1 MFEIKCVVK
10 SSKLADVLVRLD
22 GLTLEP
28 PMVTPLHKSEPA
40 RAAKT
45 KNRFGTVAEQLGSW
59 IKDNNIKTFSG
70 SDARAAT
77 GGDKQYYNGI
87 KKLISGGLV
96 KKGKG
101 YSNYEV
107 VR

>member
-28 PMVTPLHKSEPA
+28 PMVTPLHKPEPA
-40 RAAKT
+40 RATKT
-45 KNRFGTVAEQLGSW
+45 RSKFGTVAEQLESW

-70 SDARAAT
+70 SDARAAA
-77 GGDKQYYNGI
+77 DDNKQYYNGI
-87 KKLISGGLV
+87 KKLINVGLV